1 MSAATGSTIP
11 PAVPLPPARSLGE
24 RLNSPSARLLLIG
37 LLFLILQIPLSMIE
51 GLVRERQQLRD
62 AAVEDVMG
70 AWGGRQQLVGP
81 ILRVPYQRNVVVD
94 GKPDRQFLYA
104 YFLPETLNIV
114 GELRSQTRHR
124 GIFEVPVYAADV
136 KLEGRFRRPD
146 FTTFDGVAEIG
157 WAGAELVLGLSDARA
172 IHAESG
178 LVWAGHP
185 LQFKPSMGSLHDD
198 AGSAGIH
205 APLGRQLETPFEGDT
220 QTFAIALKF
229 NGAEDLRFAPVAEQT
244 TVRLHADWPHP
255 SFQGDWLPTTSDV
268 RDDGFAAQWSVSY
281 LGRDYPQRWTT
292 ANLYNATMAH
302 ALFGVDL
309 TTPVDAYRMAE
320 RVTKYA
326 VLTLL
331 FTFLTVWLVEVL
343 SARRLHAIQYLLL
356 GSALSLFGLLQL
368 AFAEHLGFAVAFVIA
383 AGAIVGMVTL
393 YCWSALQRF
402 GRALAVGAT
411 LGGLYAYLYT
421 LLRAEDYALLGG
433 AVALFAALA
442 VVMLLTRR
450 VDWQQLGTR
459 VPAAQA

>member
-11 PAVPLPPARSLGE
+11 PPARSLGE

-37 LLFLILQIPLSMIE
+37 LLFLILQIPLSMID
-51 GLVRERQQLRD
+51 GLVRERQQRRD
-62 AAVEDVMG
+62 AAVEEVMSK
-70 AWGGRQQLVGP
+70 WGGRQQVLGP
-81 ILRVPYQRNVVVD
+81 LLRIPYLRRQTRE
-94 GKPDRQFLYA
+94 GKVEETLLYA
-104 YFLPETLNIV
+104 YFLPEVLDV
-114 GELRSQTRHR
+114 RGALHSQVRRR
-124 GIFEVPVYAADV
+124 GIFEVPVYTADL
-136 KLEGRFRRPD
+136 KLEGRFRKPD
-146 FTTFDGVAEIG
+146 FTPWGADPALID
-157 WAGAELVLGLSDARA
+157 WSGAELLLGLSDARA
-172 IHAESG
+172 VHAEGG
-178 LVWAGHP
+178 LRWGDSA
-185 LQFKPSMGSLHDD
+185 LAFKPSTGRVPEEAF
-198 AGSAGIH
+198 AGVH
-205 APLGRQLETPFEGDT
+205 APLGRQLAQPFAGDS
-220 QTFAIALKF
+220 QTFSIALQF
-229 NGAEDLRFAPVAEQT
+229 NGAEQLQFAPVAEQT
-244 TVRLHADWPHP
+244 SVSLDADWPHP
-255 SFQGDWLPTTSDV
+255 SFQGGWLPASSDI
-268 RDDGFAAQWSVSY
+268 RSDGFAAQWSVSY
-281 LGRDYPQRWTT
+281 LGRDYPQQWTS

-309 TTPVDAYRMAE
+309 ATPVDAYRMAE

-433 AVALFAALA
+433 ALALFAALA

-459 VPAAQA
+459 VPAAQS